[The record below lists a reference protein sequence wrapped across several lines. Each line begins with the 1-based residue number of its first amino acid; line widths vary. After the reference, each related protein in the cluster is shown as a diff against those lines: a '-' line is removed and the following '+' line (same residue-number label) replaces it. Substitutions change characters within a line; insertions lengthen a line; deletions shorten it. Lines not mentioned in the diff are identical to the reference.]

1 MLAQLVAV
9 VAPEDH
15 DGRVGQTKV
24 IELGEN
30 PAKLL
35 VSVAEMIMTVMMVMM
50 TRTRTMMKLQPE
62 GRIVGPSFLHHL
74 PVRESDVGVAKVGY
88 AHLLIGQIR
97 VLPHSP
103 EVEPGMIRHLLRDVA
118 VVRELTTLSRVVL
131 EELELSKL
139 LFDIIFIIN
148 DNSLFLITLSGK
160 R

>member
-15 DGRVGQTKV
+15 DGGVGQTKV
-24 IELGEN
+24 IQLGEN

-35 VSVAEMIMTVMMVMM
+35 VSVAERIMTVVMVM
-50 TRTRTMMKLQPE
+50 TRTMMKLQPE

-74 PVRESDVGVAKVGY
+74 PVRESDVGVAKVGD
-88 AHLLIGQIR
+88 AHLLIGQVR

-139 LFDIIFIIN
+139 LFDIIIIIN

>member
-15 DGRVGQTKV
+15 DGGVGQTKV
-24 IELGEN
+24 IQLGEN

-35 VSVAEMIMTVMMVMM
+35 VSVAEMIMTVMMVM

-74 PVRESDVGVAKVGY
+74 PVRESDVGVAKVGN
-88 AHLLIGQIR
+88 AHLLIGQVRI
-97 VLPHSP
+97 LPHSP
-103 EVEPGMIRHLLRDVA
+103 EVEPGMVRHLLRDVA
-118 VVRELTTLSRVVL
+118 VVRELTTLRRVVL
-131 EELELSKL
+131 KELKLSQL

-148 DNSLFLITLSGK
+148 DNSYF
-160 R
+160 

>member
-24 IELGEN
+24 FELGEN

-35 VSVAEMIMTVMMVMM
+35 VSIAEMIMTVMMVM

-74 PVRESDVGVAKVGY
+74 PVRESDIGIAKVGD
-88 AHLLIGQIR
+88 AHLLIGQVR

-103 EVEPGMIRHLLRDVA
+103 EVEPGMIRHFLRDVA
-118 VVRELTTLSRVVL
+118 VVRELTSLGRVVL
-131 EELELSKL
+131 EELELSQL
-139 LFDIIFIIN
+139 IFDIIFIMN
-148 DNSLFLITLSGK
+148 DNSYF
-160 R
+160 

>member
-15 DGRVGQTKV
+15 DGRVGQTK
-24 IELGEN
+24 IFELGEN

-35 VSVAEMIMTVMMVMM
+35 VSVAEMIMTLMMVMA
-50 TRTRTMMKLQPE
+50 RTRAMMKLQPE

-74 PVRESDVGVAKVGY
+74 PVRESDIGIAKVGD
-88 AHLLIGQIR
+88 AHLLIGQVR

-103 EVEPGMIRHLLRDVA
+103 EVEPGMIRHFLRDVA
-118 VVRELTTLSRVVL
+118 VVRELTSLSRVVL
-131 EELELSKL
+131 EELELSQL

-148 DNSLFLITLSGK
+148 DNSYF
-160 R
+160 

>member
-24 IELGEN
+24 FELGEN

-35 VSVAEMIMTVMMVMM
+35 VSVAEMIMTSLMMVMA
-50 TRTRTMMKLQPE
+50 RTRTMVKLQPE

-74 PVRESDVGVAKVGY
+74 PVRESDVRFAKVGD
-88 AHLLIGQIR
+88 AHLLIGQVR
-97 VLPHSP
+97 VLPHGP

-118 VVRELTTLSRVVL
+118 VVRELTSLSRVVL
-131 EELELSKL
+131 EELKLSQL

-148 DNSLFLITLSGK
+148 DNSYF
-160 R
+160 

>member
-1 MLAQLVAV
+1 M
-9 VAPEDH
+9 
-15 DGRVGQTKV
+15 
-24 IELGEN
+24 
-30 PAKLL
+30 L
-35 VSVAEMIMTVMMVMM
+35 VSVAEMIMTVMMVM

-74 PVRESDVGVAKVGY
+74 PVRESDVGVAKVGN

-131 EELELSKL
+131 EKLES
-139 LFDIIFIIN
+139 FDLIFIIN
-148 DNSLFLITLSGK
+148 DNSCF
-160 R
+160 

>member
-15 DGRVGQTKV
+15 DGGVGQTKV
-24 IELGEN
+24 IQLGEN

-35 VSVAEMIMTVMMVMM
+35 VSVAEMIMTVMMVMA
-50 TRTRTMMKLQPE
+50 RTRTMMKLQPE

-74 PVRESDVGVAKVGY
+74 PVRESDVGFAKVRD
-88 AHLLIGQIR
+88 AHLLIGQVR

>member
-15 DGRVGQTKV
+15 DGGVGQTKV
-24 IELGEN
+24 IQLGEN

-35 VSVAEMIMTVMMVMM
+35 VSVAERIMTVVMVM
-50 TRTRTMMKLQPE
+50 TRTMMKLQPE
-62 GRIVGPSFLHHL
+62 GGIVGPSFLHHL

-131 EELELSKL
+131 EELELSQL

-148 DNSLFLITLSGK
+148 DNSYF
-160 R
+160 

>member
-15 DGRVGQTKV
+15 DGRIGQTKV
-24 IELGEN
+24 FELGEN

-35 VSVAEMIMTVMMVMM
+35 VSIAEMIMTSLMMVMA
-50 TRTRTMMKLQPE
+50 RTRAMMKLQPE

-74 PVRESDVGVAKVGY
+74 PVRESDIGIAKVGD
-88 AHLLIGQIR
+88 AHLLIGQVR

-118 VVRELTTLSRVVL
+118 VVRELTSLSRVVL
-131 EELELSKL
+131 EELE
-139 LFDIIFIIN
+139 
-148 DNSLFLITLSGK
+148 
-160 R
+160 

>member
-24 IELGEN
+24 IQLGEN

-35 VSVAEMIMTVMMVMM
+35 VSVAEMIMTVMMVM

-62 GRIVGPSFLHHL
+62 GGIVGPSFLHHL
-74 PVRESDVGVAKVGY
+74 PVRESDVGVAKVGD

-103 EVEPGMIRHLLRDVA
+103 EVEPGMVRHLLRDVA
-118 VVRELTTLSRVVL
+118 VVRELTTLRRVVL
-131 EELELSKL
+131 EELELSQL
-139 LFDIIFIIN
+139 LFDIIFIN
-148 DNSLFLITLSGK
+148 DNSYF
-160 R
+160 

>member
-15 DGRVGQTKV
+15 DGGVGQTKV
-24 IELGEN
+24 IQLGEN

-35 VSVAEMIMTVMMVMM
+35 VSVAERIMTVVMVM
-50 TRTRTMMKLQPE
+50 TRTMMKLQPE
-62 GRIVGPSFLHHL
+62 GGIVGPSFLHHL

-118 VVRELTTLSRVVL
+118 VVRELTTLRRVVL
-131 EELELSKL
+131 EELELSQL

-148 DNSLFLITLSGK
+148 DNSYF
-160 R
+160 

>member
-15 DGRVGQTKV
+15 DGGVGQTKV
-24 IELGEN
+24 IQLGEN

-35 VSVAEMIMTVMMVMM
+35 VSVAERIMTVVMVM
-50 TRTRTMMKLQPE
+50 TRTMMKLQPE
-62 GRIVGPSFLHHL
+62 GGIVGPSFLHHL
-74 PVRESDVGVAKVGY
+74 PVRESDVGVAKVGD

-131 EELELSKL
+131 EKLES
-139 LFDIIFIIN
+139 FDLIFVIN
-148 DNSLFLITLSGK
+148 DNSYF
-160 R
+160 